1 MKKCVYLINISRNS
15 PRLIYFAIFTAIGSI
30 QERRAVEMAYKYSS
44 RKDQAIYGLPTEDVK
59 FSFELPD
66 DVPIG
71 KNVSVALKMKNTTY
85 QRRTVKG
92 KMTGM
97 IGFYTGIPCK
107 DLKEEVFEITVDPR
121 EGECHWNE
129 RLELKKDIKIY
140 LSYIKLKLFA
150 I

>member
-1 MKKCVYLINISRNS
+1 
-15 PRLIYFAIFTAIGSI
+15 
-30 QERRAVEMAYKYSS
+30 MAYKYSS
-44 RKDQAIYGLPTEDVK
+44 RKDHAIYGLPTEDVK

-129 RLELKKDIKIY
+129 RLELKKDLLGALI
-140 LSYIKLKLFA
+140 SH
-150 I
+150 